1 MFGIDQ
7 ISWGAFIRGGLLA
20 LLLWYLALLVR
31 HYFNRLGHKEKL
43 LFEDDYSETSEP
55 EVFQPTVIASADF
68 PSRMMKI
75 ASIKEIPLS
84 VSFFEEVGLDEGYK
98 LDRLLDSE
106 HPLPPTTIEQ
116 IRNQYESYKILN
128 HENS

>member
-7 ISWGAFIRGGLLA
+7 ISWGAFIRGVLLA

-68 PSRMMKI
+68 PSRMIKI
-75 ASIKEIPLS
+75 PPIKEIPLS

-106 HPLPPTTIEQ
+106 HPLPPTIIEQ